1 MPQPSAI
8 HVEITSERPRDISRQ
23 PGHLVE
29 VVHQVGR
36 IACRLSR
43 ASNAEKAHEKLTYLQ
58 AQFAAYR
65 ETQAG
70 QLVSREV
77 LREAESRL
85 GAAIDR
91 LGDRLDS
98 LVKELVVSRREPK

>member
-1 MPQPSAI
+1 MSADVQNTACLPCSIIPS
-8 HVEITSERPRDISRQ
+8 E
-23 PGHLVE
+23 
-29 VVHQVGR
+29 
-36 IACRLSR
+36 ACRITPNAKLNQCLVLGTVSSAQNGCDGRKAGLALVRSR
-43 ASNAEKAHEKLTYLQ
+43 RPFLAHSGRWLT
-58 AQFAAYR
+58 
-65 ETQAG
+65 
-70 QLVSREV
+70 REV